1 MRTAERLRVPTGT
14 RTCRSKSKNLF
25 VLLVLLSTIS
35 VFQTLTLAQDTI
47 VLVGSGSS
55 VPLPLYR
62 KLADEFNKL
71 TPRFQMNYIPLGTS
85 EGLKE
90 TSRGASDFGA
100 GEVEISSTGASNA
113 SIIELPTVVIG
124 IVPIY
129 NVPGVN
135 QELKFSGELLA
146 DIFLGRVKTWNAPEI
161 VRLNPDVTLPN
172 LPIKVVHRPAGK
184 GSNYIFTEFLS
195 KTSSRF
201 RSQIGRSASPNWPV
215 GINAER
221 SSDMADKVKSDSGS
235 IGYVEQQYAVQNNIR
250 YGSVLNP
257 AGKFVKATPETLTAA
272 CRAVE
277 APNWD
282 SFKASL
288 TNAPGADSFP
298 ITSFTWLYL
307 RTNLTAPRRSALANL
322 LTWMYSSGQTLAKQA
337 GYVELPAPLLNNV
350 KSKAN
355 SLW

>member
-1 MRTAERLRVPTGT
+1 MRTAQGLRVPTSI
-14 RTCRSKSKNLF
+14 RTYKNKSRDFLW
-25 VLLVLLSTIS
+25 LLLLLTISLLST
-35 VFQTLTLAQDTI
+35 LALAQDTI

-62 KLADEFNKL
+62 RFADEFNKL
-71 TPRFQMNYIPLGTS
+71 TPRFQMNYIALGTN

-100 GEVEISSTGASNA
+100 GEVEISTTGVGDA
-113 SIIELPTVVIG
+113 SIIELPAVVIG

-129 NVPGVN
+129 NVPGVK
-135 QELKFSGELLA
+135 QELNFSGELLA

-161 VRLNPDVTLPN
+161 IRLNPDVTFPN

-201 RSQIGRSASPNWPV
+201 RSQIGRSSSPNWPV

-221 SSDMADKVKSDSGS
+221 SSDMADKVKSDPGS
-235 IGYVEQQYAVQNNIR
+235 IGYVEQQYAVQTNIL
-250 YGSVLNP
+250 YGRVLNP
-257 AGKFVKATPETLTAA
+257 AGKFVKATPETLAAA

-277 APNWD
+277 APGWD

-298 ITSFTWLYL
+298 ITSFSWLYL
-307 RTNLTAPRRSALANL
+307 RTNLTVPRRAALANL

-337 GYVELPAPLLNNV
+337 GYAELPSPLLNIV